1 MKGRSEGVGLRRGA
15 NISNCEPTD
24 TKRTSAMKPTLT
36 FSGRHGLDAPVPVL
50 HRPCRLLLAHVS
62 IGYMVVVD
70 DDARVSR
77 SLRDDRRIE
86 DDDSCG
92 CSRCTCSRRHGRVR
106 DQSVSSSAA
115 ATNSRTSNAAGLTD
129 AALVLRHSIHKMHE
143 TSKYDYKMYAIVH
156 PQAERCRQPLNDAG
170 FEVLVRNQRISS
182 PRHERRRVASPSPPN
197 ESVSAAR
204 RS

>member
-1 MKGRSEGVGLRRGA
+1 MRMQSLY
-15 NISNCEPTD
+15 
-24 TKRTSAMKPTLT
+24 
-36 FSGRHGLDAPVPVL
+36 
-50 HRPCRLLLAHVS
+50 LLPP
-62 IGYMVVVD
+62 
-70 DDARVSR
+70 SR
-77 SLRDDRRIE
+77 SRTRSVCLIK
-86 DDDSCG
+86 
-92 CSRCTCSRRHGRVR
+92 CSGNK
-106 DQSVSSSAA
+106 Q
-115 ATNSRTSNAAGLTD
+115 SNAAGLTD

-182 PRHERRRVASPSPPN
+182 PRHERRRVASSSPPN